1 MRRLLSILTF
11 LLLLP
16 FPSMAQWSFDV
27 PSIEAYIAD
36 HKDQRSLLLAR
47 SALEQG
53 NVLLHQYSSDAN
65 AEYKAINVELDKYT
79 RASRRLRWSLWSA
92 MYASMDGTSK
102 LHCAIEGKGSS
113 RRKVSMESSRLIST
127 VRRSFRHHRHGA
139 GLS

>member
-1 MRRLLSILTF
+1 MRRLLTILSF
-11 LLLLP
+11 VLLLP
-16 FPSMAQWSFDV
+16 FPSMAQWSLDV

-79 RASRRLRWSLWSA
+79 RAFDALMLITTSL
-92 MYASMDGTSK
+92 K
-102 LHCAIEGKGSS
+102 FS
-113 RRKVSMESSRLIST
+113 RRKMRRNSIQLSTIPSGVSP
-127 VRRSFRHHRHGA
+127 
-139 GLS
+139 